1 MKKTITTITLGL
13 ALSLSSFA
21 TVFTV
26 NNSTT
31 TPGNPGQY
39 ATIETAFAA
48 ASPGDT
54 LLVKGSLIPY
64 TLAPSTSSGTLLINK
79 RICIIGEG
87 YKPKGIAEYRSI
99 ISGTFSFSSISAS
112 GTSILGL
119 YGADIRFSSTS
130 IRLNNITIRR
140 NFLTN
145 ISLSDSTYNTVI
157 AENIFSGFISLNS
170 GGPYDL
176 PKHVNLKISNNIFV
190 GANNGV
196 MGNSYA
202 YEIKNNLFLYGTFSS
217 PLSSNPTS
225 IMSHYGASN
234 GAGRMTNAVISNNF
248 FYNKAVYNTNLS
260 TGYYAPISCS
270 FNNNISYCA
279 ITNTTFSSISGNSSS
294 GNLDNTDPGY
304 TNLFTNITANK
315 IINGYDLFNI
325 RISNSSPAKNA
336 GTDGTDIGPT
346 GGAYPIYNNVLTN
359 EQLSG
364 EPPLPQV
371 RSANF
376 TNNINAVQTG
386 GTLQINVTGRKRN

>member
-1 MKKTITTITLGL
+1 MKKITTITLGL

-54 LLVKGSLIPY
+54 LLVKGSLTPY
-64 TLAPSTSSGTLLINK
+64 TLAPSTSFGTLLINK

-87 YKPKGIAEYRSI
+87 YKPNGGANPPTTVN
-99 ISGTFSFSSISAS
+99 GTFTFSTNSAS
-112 GTSILGL
+112 GSSIWGL
-119 YGADIRFSSTS
+119 IGSSLTFNS
-130 IRLNNITIRR
+130 SQNIRLNNITIRR
-140 NFLTN
+140 NAFNYINLN
-145 ISLSDSTYNTVI
+145 DSSYNFTI
-157 AENIFSGFISLNS
+157 AENFIAANIYLNS
-170 GGPYDL
+170 GL
-176 PKHVNLKISNNIFV
+176 NNNLAKHVNLKILNNIFSNSTV
-190 GANNGV
+190 FPGG
-196 MGNSYA
+196 GNLYSFQV
-202 YEIKNNLFLYGTFSS
+202 KNNLFINGTFNS
-217 PLSSNPTS
+217 PLSSLPSQLFNPGGS
-225 IMSHYGASN
+225 A
-234 GAGRMTNAVISNNF
+234 APRCQNAIFENNI
-248 FYNKAVYNTNLS
+248 FYNTLPSPNNSSISLY
-260 TGYYAPISCS
+260 GPISCS
-270 FNNNISYCA
+270 FINNI
-279 ITNTTFSSISGNSSS
+279 TFSAVTNPLLSTLIGNSFS

-304 TNLFTNITANK
+304 ANLFTNTASNR
-315 IINGYDLFNI
+315 ILTSSDIFNI

-346 GGAYPIYNNVLTN
+346 GGAYPIYNNVLAN

-376 TNNINAVQTG
+376 TNNVNAVQTG
-386 GTLQINVTGRKRN
+386 GTLQINVIGRKRN